1 MGSQKLAPCQST
13 ETMSLHCKSRGIT
26 RMHWLLT
33 QFWSNMWNRWD
44 GLRGIVVPEAQ
55 RCLMNL
61 RVIFCIIM
69 QIACFVLCAS
79 ISHVDGVM
87 QPILSDNIAIFKS
100 AIWSCLADEES
111 EKIDENLSC
120 SDPAVLVAYPDC
132 AWQVLLKA
140 AVRLWKFIIPKEAR
154 EVFKKE
160 DFHPTSVSGKLQGH
174 FRTTDAHS
182 DFSGKFQYV

>member
-1 MGSQKLAPCQST
+1 
-13 ETMSLHCKSRGIT
+13 
-26 RMHWLLT
+26 MHWLLT

-44 GLRGIVVPEAQ
+44 GLRGIAVPEVPNESSGHILHNNAN
-55 RCLMNL
+55 CIFANCM
-61 RVIFCIIM
+61 FCIVCINFT
-69 QIACFVLCAS
+69 CWWRCAAH
-79 ISHVDGVM
+79 I
-87 QPILSDNIAIFKS
+87 SDNIAIFKS